1 MNSLSDSPTPLDPD
15 SMAPAPNTRRWRR
28 LLLVLALLG
37 LLAGSYY
44 VFRRWAVTLP
54 AIPQINT
61 AAADAEV
68 AAAIDKARGDVASSP
83 RSGVAWGEYAMLL
96 HANGFDEAADECYA
110 AAQLLEPGEPNWPYL
125 QGYLHHNGPGGPD
138 RALSCFQRA
147 AELSPP
153 DSMAHVRLADIL
165 LAQGELDR
173 AEQRYQELAASG
185 SGEAYAQ
192 FGLARIAAARNRLQE
207 SLQHLSAIVDDPLV
221 RKRAATL
228 RASIY
233 ERLGNQA
240 LAEQERQRLAALPE
254 DHMRPDDPMEQVI
267 SRQIGVRAMIAKAQ
281 VLQQAKQVRQM
292 VTVLRETVERYPKSD
307 VAWASL
313 ATALT
318 VTGDIDGAER
328 AFDRSIELA
337 PKTVKYRMMLGKL
350 LTGRQRF
357 DEALDQLR
365 TAVRLNPRDGLAH
378 LALGECLLE
387 KGDDS
392 AAAEAF
398 EATLR
403 YIPHQ
408 AAARKYLD
416 QLEADQGR
424 E

>member
-1 MNSLSDSPTPLDPD
+1 
-15 SMAPAPNTRRWRR
+15 
-28 LLLVLALLG
+28 
-37 LLAGSYY
+37 
-44 VFRRWAVTLP
+44 
-54 AIPQINT
+54 
-61 AAADAEV
+61 
-68 AAAIDKARGDVASSP
+68 
-83 RSGVAWGEYAMLL
+83 
-96 HANGFDEAADECYA
+96 
-110 AAQLLEPGEPNWPYL
+110 
-125 QGYLHHNGPGGPD
+125 
-138 RALSCFQRA
+138 
-147 AELSPP
+147 
-153 DSMAHVRLADIL
+153 
-165 LAQGELDR
+165 
-173 AEQRYQELAASG
+173 
-185 SGEAYAQ
+185 
-192 FGLARIAAARNRLQE
+192 
-207 SLQHLSAIVDDPLV
+207 
-221 RKRAATL
+221 
-228 RASIY
+228 
-233 ERLGNQA
+233 
-240 LAEQERQRLAALPE
+240 
-254 DHMRPDDPMEQVI
+254 MRPDDPMEQVI

-318 VTGDIDGAER
+318 LTGDIDGAER

-416 QLEADQGR
+416 QLEADQDR